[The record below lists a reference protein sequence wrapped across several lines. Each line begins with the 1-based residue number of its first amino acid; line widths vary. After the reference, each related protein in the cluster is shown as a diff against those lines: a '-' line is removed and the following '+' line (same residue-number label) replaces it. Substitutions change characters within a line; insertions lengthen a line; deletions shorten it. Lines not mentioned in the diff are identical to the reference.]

1 MKKNIA
7 NAGEKHAALY
17 VRVSTGHQVDKCS
30 LPFQRKEL
38 KTYCEHVLH
47 LPAAACEIYEDA
59 GRSAKNTDRPAF
71 RRMMQNIEAG
81 KVSHVVVYKID
92 RISRNLVDFS
102 QMYDEFKR
110 RKVTFISLNEQF
122 DTSNALGEAVLKIIL
137 VFAELERK
145 MTSERVTD
153 IMIDRAKAAKWNGA
167 RVPYGWRWNE
177 AAGMPEHDPVEAP
190 LLVRIYD
197 MYLSTKSTVKITR
210 YLNGHNIPTK
220 RGGKWTSKTVADLIR
235 NPLNVGDYRYNY
247 RASAHGEKKPA
258 EEVVYVR
265 DVFPPIVPRET
276 YEACIKSMD
285 ANAASIRKPGMKH
298 TEKRVHIFQ
307 GLLVCGSCGRPFQVR
322 SVDKMRK
329 SGLRPTYYICGNRAR
344 AYGCDAPYTS
354 DLALGGFIFNYV
366 SNVVKASGLRRS
378 IASPEDLEKILL
390 TGPDFS
396 DIAGISEAGLKAMF
410 SLLSVPD
417 RAAYRPAPLPD
428 GADQGREEELKR
440 DIAAQARALD
450 RLKAAYL
457 YGDGM
462 GEKEFLDMKAAIET
476 RRVKAENELKGLDRD
491 HPTGK
496 AGEAAFVRSA
506 SGFLLAHELNRGE
519 HINFQ
524 AFAVGV
530 DPAVLNDFLRTV
542 IKKIDVVNGKVD
554 TIHFV
559 NGIDHKFLYRE

>member
-1 MKKNIA
+1 MKKNTV
-7 NAGEKHAALY
+7 NAGEKRAALY

-38 KTYCEHVLH
+38 KAYCEHVLH
-47 LPAAACEIYEDA
+47 FPAAACEIYEDA

-71 RRMMQNIEAG
+71 RRMMQDIEAG

-145 MTSERVTD
+145 MTSERVSD
-153 IMIDRAKAAKWNGA
+153 IMLDRARAAKWNGA
-167 RVPYGWRWNE
+167 RVPYGWRWNA
-177 AAGMPEHDPVEAP
+177 AAGAPEHDPVEAP
-190 LLVRIYD
+190 RLVQIYD
-197 MYLSTKSTVKITR
+197 MYLATKSTVKITR

-265 DVFPPIVPRET
+265 DVFPPIIPREK
-276 YEACIKSMD
+276 YDACIKLMD
-285 ANAASIRKPGMKH
+285 TNAASVRKPGMVH
-298 TEKRVHIFQ
+298 TKKRVHIFQ
-307 GLLVCGSCGRPFQVR
+307 SLLVCGKCGRPFQVR
-322 SVDKMRK
+322 TVDKMRK

-354 DLALGGFIFNYV
+354 DIALGDFVFNYV
-366 SNVVKASGLRRS
+366 SNVVRASRERQK
-378 IASPEDLEKILL
+378 IRTPEDLEKILL
-390 TGPDFS
+390 SGPDFEG
-396 DIAGISEAGLKAMF
+396 IAGISESGLKAMF

-428 GADQGREEELKR
+428 GANQGREEELKR
-440 DIAAQARALD
+440 NIAAQARALD

-457 YGDGM
+457 YGVGM
-462 GEKEFLDMKAAIET
+462 TEKEFLETKAAIES
-476 RRVKAENELKGLDRD
+476 RRVKAENELKELSRAD
-491 HPTGK
+491 PAGK
-496 AGEAAFVRSA
+496 ASEAAFVRSA
-506 SGFLLAHELNRGE
+506 SGFLLAHELNSGE
-519 HINFQ
+519 HIDFQ
-524 AFAVGV
+524 DFAAAA
-530 DPAVLNDFLRTV
+530 DPAVLHDFLKTV
-542 IKKIDVVNGKVD
+542 IKKIDIINGKVYA
-554 TIHFV
+554 IHFV
-559 NGIDHKFLYRE
+559 NGIEHRFLYRE